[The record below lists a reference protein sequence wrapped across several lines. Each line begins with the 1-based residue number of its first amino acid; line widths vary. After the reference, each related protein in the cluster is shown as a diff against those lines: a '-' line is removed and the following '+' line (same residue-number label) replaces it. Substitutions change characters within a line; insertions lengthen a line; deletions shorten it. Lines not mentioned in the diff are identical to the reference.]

1 MQQVLSPSGVTL
13 GQLAERIG
21 GELYGDAACVVT
33 GVATLQGAQPG
44 DITFLANPRYRKYL
58 ASTRASA
65 VILSPKDKADC
76 ATAAV
81 VVANPYVGYA
91 RVAALLYADREQAP
105 VAGVHPTACVSAG
118 SRVHESSSIGP
129 CCVIEADVNIAANVS
144 IGPGCFIGKGAVIG
158 EGSRFLANVTLC
170 HGVHIGKRALIH
182 PGTVIGSDGFGIAN
196 DNGVW
201 IKVPQLGSVTIGDD
215 VEIGANTTIDRGA
228 LENTVIEDG
237 VKLDN
242 QIQVAHNVHIGAHT
256 AIAGCVGIAGSA
268 RIGRRCTVG
277 GGVGISGHLE
287 IADDV
292 HITGMSFVTKSIKQP
307 GVYSSGIPADTN
319 QQWHKNTVRFRQ
331 LDEMARRLKVL
342 EDMLKQVQKQA

>member
-105 VAGVHPTACVSAG
+105 VAGVHPTACVSAD

-129 CCVIEADVNIAANVS
+129 CCVIEADVSIAANVS